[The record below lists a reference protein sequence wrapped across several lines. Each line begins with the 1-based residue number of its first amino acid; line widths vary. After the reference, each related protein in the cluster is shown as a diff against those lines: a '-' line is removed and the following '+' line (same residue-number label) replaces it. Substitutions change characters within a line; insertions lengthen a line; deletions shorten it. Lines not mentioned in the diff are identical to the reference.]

1 MKLAMR
7 DDPAW
12 LQALTEN
19 IAGRENLVTVIRYT
33 AIVGLAAHV
42 LFIPLFLLLGVA
54 PMVVFNVFSCGL
66 FLTSYW
72 LTRRGRAYLALWL
85 GVAEIVVHA
94 VLAVAF
100 VGWDSG
106 FGYFILC
113 LTPLIFYSH
122 HWRFSFKI
130 WVLIGLCALYI
141 ALFLAAVNREPWIA
155 VDPVRLGVTGAINA
169 VIAFFVLAALA
180 YAYRQS
186 AITAET
192 ALLRVNR
199 VLVHQAHTDPLT
211 HLPNRRHMH
220 AELLQAIDDY
230 HATQAAFCVVMGDID
245 HFKEFNDRYGHDAGD
260 AILVRIAEAIRA
272 SLRDHDRVARWGG
285 EEFLILLADTSLDHA
300 RVAAERL
307 LERVRATRIVVDSTP
322 VAVTLTLG
330 ASAYAGEP
338 DATACINRA
347 DAALYLAKAAGRN
360 RVVTLS
366 ADEETRPAVPGR
378 IVPAKTST
386 P

>member
-1 MKLAMR
+1 MKVAMR

-19 IAGRENLVTVIRYT
+19 IAGRENLPSVIRYT
-33 AIVGLAAHV
+33 SIVGLAAHA
-42 LFIPLFLLLGVA
+42 LFVPLFLWLGVA
-54 PMVVFNVFSCGL
+54 PMVVFNIFSCAL
-66 FLTSYW
+66 FLTAYW

-85 GVAEIVVHA
+85 GVAEIIVHA

-113 LTPLIFYSH
+113 LTPLIFYTH

-130 WVLIGLCALYI
+130 WVLIGLCALYV
-141 ALFLAAVNREPWIA
+141 ALYLVALNRLPWIA
-155 VDPVRLGVTGAINA
+155 VDPFQLGVTGAINA
-169 VIAFFVLAALA
+169 VFAFFVLAALA

-220 AELLQAIDDY
+220 SELLQAIDDY
-230 HATQAAFCVVMGDID
+230 HATQATFCVVMGDID
-245 HFKEFNDRYGHDAGD
+245 HFKDFNDRYGHDAGD
-260 AILVRIAEAIRA
+260 AILVRIAEAMRA

-285 EEFLILLADTSLDHA
+285 EEFLILFADTSLDHA

-307 LERVRATRIVVDSTP
+307 LETVRAARILVDSTP
-322 VAVTLTLG
+322 VAVTMTLG
-330 ASAYAGEP
+330 VSVYAGEP

-347 DAALYLAKAAGRN
+347 DSALYLGKAAGRN
-360 RVVTLS
+360 RVATLS
-366 ADEETRPAVPGR
+366 ADEAVQPEMPEHTRSATTPG
-378 IVPAKTST
+378 T
-386 P
+386 